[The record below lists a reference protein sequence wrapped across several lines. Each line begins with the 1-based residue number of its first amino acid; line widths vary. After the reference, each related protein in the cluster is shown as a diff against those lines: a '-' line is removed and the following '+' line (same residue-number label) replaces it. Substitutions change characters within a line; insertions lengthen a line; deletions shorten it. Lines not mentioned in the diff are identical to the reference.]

1 MAALGLASRLD
12 EVLLLNTD
20 PQGISVDNLRFEGY
34 DLLS

>member
-1 MAALGLASRLD
+1 MVALGLASRLD

-34 DLLS
+34 DMLG

>member
-20 PQGISVDNLRFEGY
+20 QQGISVDNLRFEGY
-34 DLLS
+34 DLLG